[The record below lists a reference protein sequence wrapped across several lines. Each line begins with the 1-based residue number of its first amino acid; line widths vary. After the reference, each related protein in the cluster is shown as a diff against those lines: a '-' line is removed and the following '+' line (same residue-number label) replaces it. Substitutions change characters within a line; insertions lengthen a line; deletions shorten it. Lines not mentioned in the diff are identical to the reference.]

1 MKKNKF
7 ITINTNY
14 GTYQSNNLKK
24 IVDYIALDNNTAGC
38 IEIEDVLIQN
48 DKKEYVF
55 NDKRKQKLE
64 DLINDRISFEHASA
78 IAHMS
83 PEERKHYNETRDL

>member
-7 ITINTNY
+7 IIINTNY
-14 GTYQSNNLKK
+14 GTYQSDNLKK
-24 IVDYIALDNNTAGC
+24 IIDDIALDNNTASC
-38 IEIEDVLIQN
+38 IKLENVIVQSD
-48 DKKEYVF
+48 KEYYL

-64 DLINDRISFEHASA
+64 DLINNRIYFEHASA
-78 IAHMS
+78 IEHMS